1 MTLPVKDHE
10 FRLLDMTTGETHSL
24 DILESSNKAERWDK
38 VYTKQLASMMDIM
51 GDERMKVIAFLLK
64 RKDQYNGVNTT
75 TKEIAERTGV
85 SLATVNRVLKKMQQ
99 HDYLHK
105 VRNGK
110 WRLSPRIICNGKHS
124 IGMATIN
131 YYDNLDGK

>member
-1 MTLPVKDHE
+1 MTLPVQDHE
-10 FRLLDMTTGETHSL
+10 FRLLDMQTGETHSL
-24 DILESSNKAERWDK
+24 DLLESSNKAERWDK
-38 VYTKQLASMMDIM
+38 VYTKQLARMLDVL
-51 GDERMKVIAFLLK
+51 GDEKMKVISFLLRK
-64 RKDQYNGVNTT
+64 KDQYNGVSATM
-75 TKEIAERTGV
+75 KEISEATGV
-85 SLATVNRVLKKMQQ
+85 SMKTVSRVMKKMQE

-131 YYDNLDGK
+131 YYDNLD